1 MTSFLTN
8 LVQSIFIPGP
18 TPTLLVAT
26 NATFACLQVLLFVL
40 LVSTYSYHFLILS
53 ILSASLW
60 SSINWFVNELKA
72 AQSDEAQKKMN
83 DGSFSKLN
91 DEPIKHGSEK
101 PSAIS
106 YSNDKEITNKGSI
119 TRDFTSCREE
129 KK

>member
-1 MTSFLTN
+1 MSSFLTN

-40 LVSTYSYHFLILS
+40 LISTYSYHFLILS

-72 AQSDEAQKKMN
+72 VQADETQKKMN
-83 DGSFSKLN
+83 DSSSSKL
-91 DEPIKHGSEK
+91 DADPMKHGCEK
-101 PSAIS
+101 SSAIS
-106 YSNDKEITNKGSI
+106 YSNDKEVTNKGSVS
-119 TRDFTSCREE
+119 RDFTSLREE